1 MKYNLLAI
9 VIPYYKRTFFEETL
23 QSLANQTD
31 KRFKVYIGDDASLE
45 DPSALIEKCN
55 NQFYFVYHK
64 FEENLGGISL
74 VKHWER
80 CIALSENEEW
90 LMILGDDDVLGENV
104 VEAFYKNYN
113 LLTKK
118 SNVVRFASVNIDG
131 EGKKTSEIYTHRTQE
146 KATDA
151 YFKHFM
157 ETVRSSLS
165 EYIFRRTSYNQF
177 GFADFPLA
185 WHADD
190 KAWLDF
196 TQCGILYTINK
207 AIVYVRL
214 SSENISGRKDN
225 ESFKRLARKLF
236 FQDIIC
242 YKLKHFSKEQKIAFL
257 FEYGILIK
265 ELKMITFKNV
275 SLVFFNFIKMGAIY
289 DAFRFLRR
297 MYKAKF

>member
-1 MKYNLLAI
+1 MLAI
-9 VIPYYKRTFFEETL
+9 VIPYYKITFFEATI

-31 KRFKVYIGDDASLE
+31 KRFKVYIGNDASLE
-45 DPSALIEKCN
+45 DPSALLEKYK
-55 NQFYFVYHK
+55 NQFDFVYHK

-74 VKHWER
+74 VKQWER
-80 CIALSENEEW
+80 CIAMTENEEW

-104 VEAFYKNYN
+104 VEAFYKKASQFE
-113 LLTKK
+113 TEKI
-118 SNVVRFASVNIDG
+118 NVVRFASIIING
-131 EGKKTSEIYTHRTQE
+131 EGKKTSEIYTHPTQE
-146 KATDA
+146 KATNA
-151 YFKHFM
+151 YYKHYI
-157 ETVRSSLS
+157 EVVRSSLS
-165 EYIFRRTSYNQF
+165 EYIFRRTSYNQY
-177 GFADFPLA
+177 GFMDFPLA

-214 SSENISGRKDN
+214 SSENISGRTDN

-236 FQDIIC
+236 LQDIIC

-265 ELKMITFKNV
+265 ELKMISVKNV
-275 SLVFFNFIKMGAIY
+275 SLATFNFIKIGSIY
-289 DAFRFLRR
+289 NAFRFLRR